1 MIDITDNTYDSDADT
16 IIVTPDNDPGLNKT
30 SVPNT
35 YNISTIPNSCYFLK
49 MSRNGNE
56 FLNRE
61 GSNPSQ
67 TDMNQSIAN
76 NLLEDTLNLTVPNI
90 GALLDASAVM
100 NSLLENMT
108 LQTSTYNI
116 PDFNGRTPPL
126 KEFLQDVS
134 NGAVFVTRTTKPI
147 LINAVLSKLKGIA
160 RESVRDKRFQTIDEL
175 MTHLKKRFAPS
186 KKYQWY
192 FESIFNLRMTQKVS
206 VSDYYD

>member
-1 MIDITDNTYDSDADT
+1 
-16 IIVTPDNDPGLNKT
+16 
-30 SVPNT
+30 
-35 YNISTIPNSCYFLK
+35 
-49 MSRNGNE
+49 MSRNGNK

-76 NLLEDTLNLTVPNI
+76 NLLGDIPNLTVPNL
-90 GALLDASAVM
+90 GAPLDASAVM

-134 NGAVFVTRTTKPI
+134 NGAVFVTRTTEPI
-147 LINAVLSKLKGIA
+147 FIKAVLSKLKGVA
-160 RESVRDKRFQTIDEL
+160 RESVRDKRFQTINEL
-175 MTHLKKRFAPS
+175 MTHLKKRLAPS

-192 FESIFNLRMTQKVS
+192 FESIVNLRMTQKES
-206 VSDYYD
+206 VSDYYDRVLGLLSGAKHTLEEKYNARYGDELESSIMMKPVID